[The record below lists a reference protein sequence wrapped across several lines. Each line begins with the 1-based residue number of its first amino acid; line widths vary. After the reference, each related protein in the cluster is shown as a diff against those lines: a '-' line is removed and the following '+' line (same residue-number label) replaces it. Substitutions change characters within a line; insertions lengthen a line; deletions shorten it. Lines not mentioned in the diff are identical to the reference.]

1 MSPATFLSVTSSQWP
16 PVLEFGAYTGYS
28 ALAWYEGTVGT
39 GAEITTLELDPSMV
53 AATRRTLERY
63 GIGDRVTL
71 IEAPAQETV
80 QKLEGTFDLIFVD
93 ANKDGYDDLRSG
105 HLGVFGC

>member
-1 MSPATFLSVTSSQWP
+1 MA
-16 PVLEFGAYTGYS
+16 
-28 ALAWYEGTVGT
+28 
-39 GAEITTLELDPSMV
+39 
-53 AATRRTLERY
+53 AATRRTIKRY

-93 ANKDGYDDLRSG
+93 ANKDGCDK
-105 HLGVFGC
+105 F